1 MKKNLKLAALLAAA
15 VTVAGCASAG
25 YPSTEDRIKA
35 VEKTMAAEQLSGQR
49 SDSRDKRFFDWTG
62 VKPAPEAPPKK

>member
-1 MKKNLKLAALLAAA
+1 MKRTIKLAGMLGAAA
-15 VTVAGCASAG
+15 FLAGCASG

>member
-1 MKKNLKLAALLAAA
+1 MKKTIKLAGMLGAAALLA
-15 VTVAGCASAG
+15 GCASG